1 MALINLYVQFKQ
13 DPEAD
18 SLLARLKKLGY
29 SLNDLRI
36 ELVIRLEGSVDTEAL
51 LPLFVNPLYQ
61 TWSRSSSLSPADGPI
76 IEIGYQRAV
85 TDPETPSIFDG
96 AKALGVGGLEWARL
110 SHRYQFVGA
119 TQEEAE
125 RIVRDCLF
133 NPIVQTRIETEH
145 PWDSLR
151 PHGVPEGIRY
161 ISLASLSDDE
171 LIQLSTTNSW
181 YAPLSQ
187 LKVLQEYEQKIG
199 RPLTDAEIEITIQS
213 WSDHCYHTTWRSLG
227 LLEKLKAATAKIN
240 HPLVISV
247 FKDNAGGMRFY
258 DGQVVLIKGETH
270 NFPSSIATF
279 GGIATKHGGVIRD
292 AIGFGRGGYPIGGS
306 TIMGTMDPRIS
317 DSDVPSGAL
326 HPRIVLLE
334 SIRATAYYC
343 NPMGIPMMH
352 PVYRVHPGYP
362 KCFALGHTLGI
373 IPEEYALKLD
383 PVPGD
388 AVVLF
393 GGRTGRD
400 GIHGATASSAE
411 MTGETIHKDAAAV
424 QIGHPIT
431 ERKFMTA
438 VPALRDAGCLRSITD
453 LGAGGISCAAGEMGA
468 HTGVVLDL
476 ARVPLKDESLSPWE
490 ILLSESQE
498 RMMAAV
504 PQEKLDEALNI
515 LERYDV
521 EYAVIGTFTD
531 SRRFV
536 AYHEDVLVADLEM
549 SFLWKACPVE
559 SIEIVEPVRDLKPI
573 RHHEPFTSE
582 EWQQAIERVLSHF
595 HCCDQSAAGMQFDST
610 VQGRTVLGP
619 YGGKNGRMPNNAYVS
634 APIHGKPY
642 GVVTTLAFN
651 PYYGEID
658 PAGMARLAVIEA
670 IAKAVAVGVSLDDIV
685 LCDNFYTPKIRPD
698 VAWNLKAM
706 VDTIAELSEVFGTP
720 FVSGK
725 DSSSGTF
732 KTNNDELIDVP
743 YTLVVSTMGR
753 IPDVKR
759 VVTKEFK
766 KPGNR
771 LIVLGQVDPSKLG
784 GSVYLDCYG
793 ERGDQLHDWGN
804 EWSKDLVV
812 MYRRLHD
819 IYWGARN
826 SHGASIEFLEQ
837 PAAEA
842 YPVWNPVLSASA
854 IGEGGVLL
862 RIFEAAMGSGLG
874 ASVDLSKFPPGR
886 KDGALFAEAVGALLL
901 EVDPSIDVS
910 ELFGGMPWFE
920 VGRVIEQPCLLIH
933 DENEEV
939 LGVSID
945 HLVSVWERPF
955 REVVR

>member
-1 MALINLYVQFKQ
+1 MRLVNIYVQFKQ

-18 SLLARLKKLGY
+18 SLLKRLKKLGY
-29 SLNDLRI
+29 SLDGLRI
-36 ELVIRLEGSVDTEAL
+36 ERVIRLEGDVDLEAL
-51 LPLFVNPLYQ
+51 MPLFVNPIYQ
-61 TWSRSSSLSPADGPI
+61 TCSKTSVLNPVDGPI

-96 AKALGVGGLEWARL
+96 ARALGVEGLEWARL
-110 SHRYQFVGA
+110 SHRYQFIGA

-125 RIVRDCLF
+125 RIVRDNLF

-151 PHGVPEGIRY
+151 PHGVPDSVRY
-161 ISLASLSDDE
+161 ISLVGLSDEE
-171 LIQLSTTNSW
+171 LEKLSIENSW
-181 YAPLSQ
+181 YAPISQ
-187 LKVLQEYEQKIG
+187 LKALQEYESSIG
-199 RPLTDAEIEITIQS
+199 RPLTDAEIEITVQS

-227 LLEKLKAATAKIN
+227 LLERLKAATARIN
-240 HPLVISV
+240 HPLVVSV

-317 DSDVPSGAL
+317 NEEVPKGAL
-326 HPRIVLLE
+326 HPRTILLE

-352 PVYRVHPGYP
+352 PIYRIHSGYP

-388 AVVLF
+388 LIVLF

-438 VPALRDAGCLRSITD
+438 VPVLRDAGCLRSITD

-468 HTGVVLDL
+468 HTGVYLDL
-476 ARVPLKDESLSPWE
+476 AKVPLKDESLAPWE

-498 RMMAAV
+498 RMMAAI
-504 PQEKLDEALNI
+504 PPEKLDEALRI
-515 LERYDV
+515 LEEYDV
-521 EYAVIGTFTD
+521 EYAVIGHFTD
-531 SRRFV
+531 THKLT
-536 AYHEDVLVADLEM
+536 AYYNDVLVADLDM
-549 SFLWKACPVE
+549 SFLWKSCP
-559 SIEIVEPVRDLKPI
+559 IEPIETVQPI
-573 RHHEPFTSE
+573 RQLRPVQHPETQTVD
-582 EWQQAIERVLSHF
+582 EWHDAVNRVLSHF

-610 VQGRTVLGP
+610 VQGRTVVGP
-619 YGGKNGRMPNNAYVS
+619 YGGKNGRMPTNVYIS
-634 APIHGKPY
+634 APIRGKPY

-651 PYYGEID
+651 PFYGEVD
-658 PAGMARLAVIEA
+658 PAGMARLAVVEA
-670 IAKAVAVGVSLDDIV
+670 IAKAVAVGVSLDDMV
-685 LCDNFYTPKIRPD
+685 LCDNFYTPKIRPE

-706 VDTIAELSEVFGTP
+706 VETIADLSEIFGTP

-732 KTNNDELIDVP
+732 KTDDGQLIDVP
-743 YTLVVSTMGR
+743 YTLVVSVMGR
-753 IPDVKR
+753 MPDVRK

-766 KPGNR
+766 KVGSKLVILGLIDPNR
-771 LIVLGQVDPSKLG
+771 LG

-793 ERGDQLHDWGN
+793 ERGDCLHDWGN
-804 EWSKDLVV
+804 EWAKDLVV
-812 MYRRLHD
+812 IYRRLHD
-819 IYWGARN
+819 IYWNVCN
-826 SHGASIEFLEQ
+826 SFSTTLGILDS
-837 PAAEA
+837 
-842 YPVWNPVLSASA
+842 YPEGLRSPILSASA
-854 IGEGGVLL
+854 IAEGGTFL
-862 RIFEAAMGSGLG
+862 RIFEAAMGSGMG
-874 ASVDLSKFPPGR
+874 ASIDLSKFPEGR
-886 KDGALFAEAVGALLL
+886 KDGALFAEAVGSLLL
-901 EVDPSIDVS
+901 EVDSLVDPA
-910 ELFGGMPWFE
+910 ELFGGLPWIEIGE
-920 VGRVIEQPCLLIH
+920 VIKEPKLVIKEGESTILDLSVE
-933 DENEEV
+933 D
-939 LGVSID
+939 
-945 HLVSVWERPF
+945 LVAVWEKPF
-955 REVVR
+955 MEVVR

>member
-1 MALINLYVQFKQ
+1 
-13 DPEAD
+13 
-18 SLLARLKKLGY
+18 ARLKKLGY

-61 TWSRSSSLSPADGPI
+61 TWSRISSLSPADGPI

-96 AKALGVGGLEWARL
+96 ARALGVDGLEWARL

-133 NPIVQTRIETEH
+133 NPIVQTRIEAEH

-171 LIQLSTTNSW
+171 LIHLSKTNSW

-187 LKVLQEYEQKIG
+187 LKVLQEYEKRIG

-227 LLEKLKAATAKIN
+227 LLEKLKAATARIN

-326 HPRIVLLE
+326 HPRTVLLE

-352 PVYRVHPGYP
+352 PVYRIHPGYP

-411 MTGETIHKDAAAV
+411 MTGETVHKDAAAV

-438 VPALRDAGCLRSITD
+438 VPALRDARCLRSITD

-468 HTGVVLDL
+468 DTGVVLDL
-476 ARVPLKDESLSPWE
+476 AKVPLKDESLSPWE

-504 PQEKLDEALNI
+504 PQEKLHEALNI

-531 SRRFV
+531 SHRFV
-536 AYHEDVLVADLEM
+536 AY
-549 SFLWKACPVE
+549 
-559 SIEIVEPVRDLKPI
+559 
-573 RHHEPFTSE
+573 
-582 EWQQAIERVLSHF
+582 
-595 HCCDQSAAGMQFDST
+595 
-610 VQGRTVLGP
+610 
-619 YGGKNGRMPNNAYVS
+619 Y
-634 APIHGKPY
+634 
-642 GVVTTLAFN
+642 
-651 PYYGEID
+651 
-658 PAGMARLAVIEA
+658 
-670 IAKAVAVGVSLDDIV
+670 
-685 LCDNFYTPKIRPD
+685 
-698 VAWNLKAM
+698 
-706 VDTIAELSEVFGTP
+706 
-720 FVSGK
+720 
-725 DSSSGTF
+725 
-732 KTNNDELIDVP
+732 
-743 YTLVVSTMGR
+743 
-753 IPDVKR
+753 
-759 VVTKEFK
+759 
-766 KPGNR
+766 
-771 LIVLGQVDPSKLG
+771 
-784 GSVYLDCYG
+784 
-793 ERGDQLHDWGN
+793 
-804 EWSKDLVV
+804 
-812 MYRRLHD
+812 
-819 IYWGARN
+819 
-826 SHGASIEFLEQ
+826 
-837 PAAEA
+837 
-842 YPVWNPVLSASA
+842 
-854 IGEGGVLL
+854 
-862 RIFEAAMGSGLG
+862 
-874 ASVDLSKFPPGR
+874 
-886 KDGALFAEAVGALLL
+886 
-901 EVDPSIDVS
+901 
-910 ELFGGMPWFE
+910 
-920 VGRVIEQPCLLIH
+920 
-933 DENEEV
+933 
-939 LGVSID
+939 
-945 HLVSVWERPF
+945 
-955 REVVR
+955 